1 MIFDARDLLH
11 APPVD
16 SPERPLSIISR
27 FLLYFFVSR
36 VWSTFQSTMA
46 STIEFDGTYKANFE
60 HGYLVGPTAACDP
73 QRPSPSQAIA
83 MKHKRMQSNAVGSPS
98 AADDGAVRQAKKQ
111 VAGGAA
117 AGNGAAATN
126 ASTAPTNA
134 STAATSVSGA
144 AASVSAAVGV
154 LHPAI
159 LCPGKDPRDQLQSAG
174 IAPKWHITK
183 ASKPLCTL
191 RSIGQLHGHNTT
203 ELRGICINFEKFG
216 TETKYLKDTQAL
228 APGEILRLPLAQAA
242 LDKVLGIWGYF
253 DFEDGDLQ
261 VPFRLTE
268 YSYGVIKMFVHTT
281 DTERKFLSV
290 DACFGLQ
297 AHTF

>member
-1 MIFDARDLLH
+1 
-11 APPVD
+11 
-16 SPERPLSIISR
+16 
-27 FLLYFFVSR
+27 
-36 VWSTFQSTMA
+36 
-46 STIEFDGTYKANFE
+46 
-60 HGYLVGPTAACDP
+60 
-73 QRPSPSQAIA
+73 
-83 MKHKRMQSNAVGSPS
+83 MKHKRMQSNAVGSSS

-134 STAATSVSGA
+134 STAATNASTAATSVSGA

-159 LCPGKDPRDQLQSAG
+159 LCLGTDPRDELQTAG
-174 IAPKWHITK
+174 IAPRYHITK

-191 RSIGQLHGHNTT
+191 RSIGQLYGHNTT
-203 ELRGICINFEKFG
+203 ELRGLCINYDKFG
-216 TETKYLKDTQAL
+216 ADKNYLKDREAL
-228 APGEILRLPLAQAA
+228 APGEMLRLPLAKAA

-253 DFEDGDLQ
+253 DFEGDDVLQ

-268 YSYGVIKMFVHTT
+268 YCDGMIKMFVHTT
-281 DTERKFLSV
+281 DPECKLFVCRRF
-290 DACFGLQ
+290 F
-297 AHTF
+297 

>member
-1 MIFDARDLLH
+1 MVNDLLH
-11 APPVD
+11 APPDD
-16 SPERPLSIISR
+16 SPERPKWIISR
-27 FLLYFFVSR
+27 FLLYFFVSKVR
-36 VWSTFQSTMA
+36 STFQSTMA
-46 STIEFDGTYKANFE
+46 STIELDGTYKANLE

-73 QRPSPSQAIA
+73 QRPSPSRAIA
-83 MKHKRMQSNAVGSPS
+83 MKHKRMQCNAVGSSS

-144 AASVSAAVGV
+144 AASVSAAVRV

-159 LCPGKDPRDQLQSAG
+159 LCLGTDPRDELQTAG
-174 IAPKWHITK
+174 IAPRYHITK
-183 ASKPLCTL
+183 ASMPLCTL

-203 ELRGICINFEKFG
+203 ELRGICINDKKFG
-216 TETKYLKDTQAL
+216 AELRYLKNTQAL
-228 APGEILRLPLAQAA
+228 APGEILRLPLARPA

-253 DFEDGDLQ
+253 DFEDGGLQ

-268 YSYGVIKMFVHTT
+268 YCDGMIKMFVHTT
-281 DTERKFLSV
+281 DPKRKLFVCRRL
-290 DACFGLQ
+290 F
-297 AHTF
+297 